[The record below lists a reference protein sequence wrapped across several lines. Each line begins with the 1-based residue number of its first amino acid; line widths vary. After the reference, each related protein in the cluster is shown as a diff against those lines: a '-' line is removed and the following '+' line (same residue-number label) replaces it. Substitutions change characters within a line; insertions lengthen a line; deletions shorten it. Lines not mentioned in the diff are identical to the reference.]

1 MAEPFVW
8 GMGGQKITTPEQA
21 KRQRDIAAALLER
34 APSENWAEG
43 LGSITAALASNSIND
58 RASTAEE
65 EGAARAGGLFSNLA
79 VNSDPNAIIAALTS
93 PDSAWASPAQT
104 SIASA
109 LLNQGLERQDPMY
122 QLQLQTA
129 QAELDALQNP
139 GASGPEYFGSTL
151 PYEDAQGNLGYI
163 QLSKGGLPQLPNG
176 ARWLEPTSTVNTGTA
191 QTVIGRNTGAVQGA
205 IPIDNMGAAQA
216 TATGTGMGQQTV
228 TGLESGRVAAGNN
241 AKLDVLEQTLGN
253 APQGAKGAFVQAAGN
268 IGIPLEGLDD
278 IQAAQ
283 AIINQMVPLQRPPG
297 SGTMSDA
304 DLALFKQ
311 SLPSVINQPG
321 ANKRI
326 IDTMRAINDY
336 TIAQTEIERQVL
348 SGAIDRSTAD
358 RLQKSI
364 PNPLASMSAG
374 QPAAG
379 VTSLPNGIKI
389 EPWQD

>member
-1 MAEPFVW
+1 MANFFW
-8 GMGGQKITTPEQA
+8 GDGGEKITSPEQA
-21 KRQRDIAAALLER
+21 KRARDIAYALQNRPAADSWESGLANLTNGLAGMAQDR
-34 APSENWAEG
+34 SVAEAE
-43 LGSITAALASNSIND
+43 AAG
-58 RASTAEE
+58 RE
-65 EGAARAGGLFSNLA
+65 RAGGLFADLA
-79 VNSDPNAIIAALTS
+79 VNQDPNAIIAALTS
-93 PDSAWASPAQT
+93 PDAAWASPSQT

-374 QPAAG
+374 QPSAGAAP
-379 VTSLPNGIKI
+379 LPNGIKI